1 MKLNFTN
8 TGFQIKSLNPDSEL
22 DAVNLPADA
31 AVFLFLFFLNN
42 HKWGSVFSISVQ
54 QPCS

>member
-8 TGFQIKSLNPDSEL
+8 TGFQIKSLNSDSEL

-31 AVFLFLFFLNN
+31 AGFFIYLFIF
-42 HKWGSVFSISVQ
+42 
-54 QPCS
+54 

>member
-8 TGFQIKSLNPDSEL
+8 TGFQIKSLNSDS

-31 AVFLFLFFLNN
+31 AGFFIYLFILNN

>member
-31 AVFLFLFFLNN
+31 AGFFFIYFF
-42 HKWGSVFSISVQ
+42 K
-54 QPCS
+54 

>member
-8 TGFQIKSLNPDSEL
+8 TGFQIKSLNSDSEL

-31 AVFLFLFFLNN
+31 AGFLFFLFFF
-42 HKWGSVFSISVQ
+42 K
-54 QPCS
+54 